1 MIGDLFL
8 YAANRATSGAV
19 EGVARKASW
28 GGFAIF
34 MLLSGTVFGLF
45 VCFWMLEAMYG
56 APMAGGIIAAAC
68 FAVGLVCLMMPKLLD
83 WSERKSTPVATPSA
97 QTVASVQAE
106 VGEAVD
112 YFGPIRVLATAF
124 MLGFGIAKRIK
135 N

>member
-1 MIGDLFL
+1 MIGDLVL

-34 MLLSGTVFGLF
+34 MLLAGTVFGLF
-45 VCFWMLEAMYG
+45 VGFWILEARYG
-56 APMAGGIIAAAC
+56 APMAGGIIAATC
-68 FAVGLVCLMMPKLLD
+68 FAIGLVCLVMPKLLD
-83 WSERKSTPVATPSA
+83 WSERKPATSATPSA
-97 QTVASVQAE
+97 QTVASVQEE
-106 VGEAVD
+106 VAEAVD

-135 N
+135 S